1 MSTLSVPLNPAL
13 EEFIDSFVKKGR
25 ASNKAEVVRQ
35 ALRLLAEDE
44 AVSDVLKAQQEIHAG
59 KAMRGDIRELSQ
71 QLG

>member
-35 ALRLLAEDE
+35 ALRLLSEEE
-44 AVSDVLKAQQEIHAG
+44 AVTDVLKAQQEIRAG
-59 KAMRGDIRELSQ
+59 KILRGDLHN
-71 QLG
+71 LA